1 MNPIP
6 LRDRITAEFE
16 RLSPELQ
23 RAARWV
29 NDHPV
34 ELVTQSMRRSA
45 MAAGVAPATMTRL
58 AQALGYRGFDDMRTP
73 EVQQAV
79 VLASNFAS
87 KAAHQQ
93 AAKAL
98 QGQSPSAWQD
108 LVHDQVANITQGLD
122 RNRVDTLEAVADA
135 LIGARQVLCLG
146 LRAAHGIAMHL
157 HYSCNLLLP
166 NVGLAQSAAGTL
178 RDQIWALQ
186 ANDVLVVVGV
196 SPYTRETVQL
206 AQLAAAQ
213 GCAVVAITDSALGP
227 LAQVAR
233 HTLLVKSSS
242 PAFFHSLVGAQAMA
256 EAITATVAARGG
268 AAVMQRLT
276 QLETRLNQEH
286 LYWEKPAQ
294 RQLPP
299 PQSPAS

>member
-16 RLSPELQ
+16 HLSPELQ

-73 EVQQAV
+73 EVEQAV
-79 VLASNFAS
+79 VRASNYAS

-93 AAKAL
+93 AQQAW
-98 QGQSPSAWQD
+98 QGQSPSEWQA
-108 LVHDQVANITQGLD
+108 LVKDQVANITQGLD

-135 LIGARQVLCLG
+135 LLAARQVLCLG
-146 LRAAHGIAMHL
+146 LRAAHGLAFHL
-157 HYSCNLLLP
+157 HYSCSLLLP
-166 NVGLAQSAAGTL
+166 NVALAQSSAGTL
-178 RDQIWALQ
+178 RDQIWSLDGR
-186 ANDVLVVVGV
+186 DVLVVAGL
-196 SPYTRETVQL
+196 SPYTRETVVL
-206 AQLAAAQ
+206 AQLAASQ
-213 GCAVVAITDSALGP
+213 GCLVVAITDSALGP

-233 HTLLVKSSS
+233 HTLLVKSTS

-256 EAITATVAARGG
+256 EAIAATVAARGG
-268 AAVMQRLT
+268 EAVMKRLT
-276 QLETRLNQEH
+276 EWERRLNDEH
-286 LYWEKPAQ
+286 IYWEKPAP
-294 RQLPP
+294 RR
-299 PQSPAS
+299 ATRNR